1 MKLNF
6 FTLIFFM
13 YLISIFFAIFDGV
26 RGGLTQSY
34 FPFSFLRDFFIIL
47 PAILIFLLKKIKLN
61 REMIFFYIIL
71 IFIALY
77 TFIISILFYPDHMY
91 IQDMR
96 GANTAKPL
104 FYSYGE
110 GIGRWMKFFSMLC
123 LVYTANYLFQ
133 EKKDFSLNII
143 LKAIVVFSL
152 IYSLLTIVLF
162 FFIPN
167 LYEILGNKWYGR
179 ISIGYPTLDVCF
191 LNLSLIILRYLD
203 ISKVYKA
210 FCFIILVIAILFQ
223 NTTTGFA
230 LLFLTFLIYFYSS
243 KYIFKILSLLVF
255 SFIFGVLSYIY
266 INYNDFDIVGELI
279 YRKGNAIFF
288 GNISDDPSYFIRM
301 EQVNYM
307 LKFLKSDP
315 FYFLFG
321 FGGIGSEAT
330 EVNIYSIMGFS
341 GLIGLLGYLI
351 ISLYFLLKSFIYRNS
366 ILFFLI
372 LAYWIAS
379 MSLNPIYLYFLYF
392 IYSLIIAYGFYVEKS
407 FKMDKLNNV

>member
-6 FTLIFFM
+6 FKLIFFI
-13 YLISIFFAIFDGV
+13 YLMSIFFAIFDGV

-34 FPFSFLRDFFIIL
+34 FPFSFIRDIFILL
-47 PAILIFLLKKIKLN
+47 PAILIFIFKKIKFSK
-61 REMIFFYIIL
+61 EMIVVYSYFL
-71 IFIALY
+71 FIAIY
-77 TFIISILFYPDHMY
+77 TFIVSFFFYPDHMY

-96 GANTAKPL
+96 GADTTKPL
-104 FYSYGE
+104 FYFYGE

-123 LVYTANYLFQ
+123 LIYTATYLFQ
-133 EKKDFSLNII
+133 EKKELSLNVI
-143 LKAIVVFSL
+143 LKSIVIFSL
-152 IYSLLTIVLF
+152 IYSILTIVLF

-167 LYEILGNKWYGR
+167 LYDILGNKWFGR

-191 LNLSLIILRYLD
+191 LSLSLIILKFLN
-203 ISKVYKA
+203 ISNTYKA
-210 FCFIILVIAILFQ
+210 FSFFILVLTILFQ

-230 LLFLTFLIYFYSS
+230 LLFLTFLIYFYTSRH
-243 KYIFKILSLLVF
+243 IFKIFSLFVF
-255 SFIFGVLSYIY
+255 SFIFGVLYY
-266 INYNDFDIVGELI
+266 VYVNYTQFDIVGELV

-288 GNISDDPSYFIRM
+288 GNISDDPSYSIRM
-301 EQVNYM
+301 YQVDYM

-341 GLIGLLGYLI
+341 GVVGLFGYLI
-351 ISLYFLLKSFIYRNS
+351 SSIYFLIKSIVYRNN
-366 ILFFLI
+366 ILLFLI

-392 IYSLIIAYGFYVEKS
+392 VYSLIVAYGFYVEKS
-407 FKMDKLNNV
+407 FSIDKK